1 MMNGDVFDRLEVAAR
16 ALGDMLKQRGL
27 MLATAESCTGGLISA
42 AITAVAGSSDWF
54 ERGFVTYS
62 NQAKHDLLGV
72 PMEVIVTHGAV
83 SEDVARAMAAGA
95 IAQSRAQV
103 ALSVTGIA
111 GPSGGSQ
118 DKPVGLVWH
127 GFAVQAGNMLRLEAI
142 RQQYHGNRAQVRE
155 QAASFAIEHMG
166 SALRSL
172 ADQQ

>member
-1 MMNGDVFDRLEVAAR
+1 MMNGDVSDRLEVAAR

-83 SEDVARAMAAGA
+83 SEDVARAMVAGA

-127 GFAVQAGNMLRLEAI
+127 GFAAQAGNALRIEAI
-142 RQQYHGNRAQVRE
+142 RQQYRGNRAQVRE